1 MRRLV
6 FLARWFVVGCRRGDG
21 ARGGRAGRGS
31 GSAAHLAHDG
41 EAAETDAGL
50 FLVGHGVHAETC
62 GVRAGRGDAG
72 ERDTRDR
79 ADILRARPF
88 GATRGRW
95 EPRGAREAPRQGND
109 GAGGGVPAERTAGLE
124 LALVDR
130 LRGRSSG
137 REKAGTAE
145 AAETLNITA
154 RDELTRGDPTRVR
167 RSTRGRT
174 RRREVERVRSFL
186 ERGAGRCGAE
196 RELSSLEMS
205 RGLPRLFT
213 PAVREKRA

>member
-6 FLARWFVVGCRRGDG
+6 FLARWFVVECRRGDR
-21 ARGGRAGRGS
+21 ARGGRAGRGL

-62 GVRAGRGDAG
+62 GMRAGRGDAG

-79 ADILRARPF
+79 PDILRARPF
-88 GATRGRW
+88 GATRRRW
-95 EPRGAREAPRQGND
+95 EPPGAREAPRQGND
-109 GAGGGVPAERTAGLE
+109 GAGGRGVPAERTAGLE

-130 LRGRSSG
+130 LRGRSAG

-154 RDELTRGDPTRVR
+154 RDELALGDPTRVSKVDARSNQKARSGARAFLPGAR
-167 RSTRGRT
+167 RGGMWRRT
-174 RRREVERVRSFL
+174 R
-186 ERGAGRCGAE
+186 A
-196 RELSSLEMS
+196 
-205 RGLPRLFT
+205 LF
-213 PAVREKRA
+213 P